1 MAFDSDNTGG
11 VDGRPNAPLEPLS
24 VLVLDEDPRTRTVLA
39 LLSACDLE
47 CASASGVSEVHSRL
61 LARSFDVLIVPM
73 ASDATDVCAVARK
86 LQPNASVVMVA
97 DSASVLEVTDAMR
110 AGAVDVLIGP
120 PSSEEIEDRVRLAGV
135 RSRTLAQRERRAEK
149 LRGLSRRLDDT
160 RRELIAAIEAHE
172 QGGAVEGSNAPATDV
187 DAQLLPEQQ
196 DDMDMCSEFRSIVNQ
211 ELDVEE
217 LLRAALEFMLVKTGP
232 TNAAVYL
239 AGGQGGFGLGAYVHY
254 DQPRTMVEP
263 MLQRLGD
270 EACPAISDARE
281 VLRFEDAETFI
292 MECGLGPDVAT
303 NQQMIAVPCHH
314 DGNCL
319 AILVLFRSEEEPF
332 PEPLASVLDALRPIF
347 AEQLA
352 RLIRIHNR
360 LAPEWPDEPADEEPG
375 YGDMAA

>member
-347 AEQLA
+347 A
-352 RLIRIHNR
+352 
-360 LAPEWPDEPADEEPG
+360 
-375 YGDMAA
+375 MAELPFPLQ